1 MKKILALILVL
12 SVAALMITGCGK
24 KTEEA
29 EVAEEVISEEVI
41 EEPVVPAD
49 PFYEKVMSKDRPIAV
64 MIDNDADYKGPQAGL
79 ENAFMIYEV
88 VVEGG
93 NTRMMALY
101 KESFFDEETP
111 ADRRIGPVRS
121 SRHYFLDFAIENDAV
136 YAHCGWSPRAQ
147 AEISSRGVN
156 NINGLYESAP
166 FFRNSEYN
174 NTWHNLYTDY
184 KRLDAAADTHDYR
197 RETSVKYNYLKNYTV
212 PEGGAAASSIT
223 IPYSQ
228 CNIKY
233 QYNEETGLYDRIR
246 RGSAHTMQ
254 SGVSLQ
260 VMNVIIL
267 EMTNVNLNDG
277 EGKGRQDL
285 YNTGTGKGKY
295 ITGGKVIDITW
306 EKSNREAKAK
316 YLYNGN
322 EITLNPGLT
331 FVQIVNPSLGVVIE

>member
-1 MKKILALILVL
+1 MKKFLALLLVTVL
-12 SVAALMITGCGK
+12 AMALFSGCK
-24 KTEEA
+24 KEPA
-29 EVAEEVISEEVI
+29 KEVIEEIPEVEEVI
-41 EEPVVPAD
+41 EPEVPAD
-49 PFYEKVMSKDRPIAV
+49 PFYDKVMTNDRPIAV

-88 VVEGG
+88 IVEGG

-111 ADRRIGPVRS
+111 ADRRVGPVRS
-121 SRHYFLDFAIENDAV
+121 SRHYFLDFAIENDAI
-136 YAHCGWSPRAQ
+136 YAHCGWSPKAQ
-147 AEISSRGVN
+147 EEISSRGVN

-184 KRLDAAADTHDYR
+184 KRLDAAADSHGYR
-197 RETSVKYNYLKNYTV
+197 RETSVTYNYLKNYTV
-212 PEGGAAASSIT
+212 PEEGNTATSIT

-233 QYNEETGLYDRIR
+233 NYNEETGLYERIR

-254 SGVSLQ
+254 SGEKI
-260 VMNVIIL
+260 NVTNIIIL

-285 YNTGTGKGKY
+285 YDTGSGKGKF
-295 ITGGKVIDITW
+295 ITAGKVMDITW
-306 EKSNREAKAK
+306 EKANREAKTK
-316 YLYNGN
+316 YLYNGE
-322 EITLNPGLT
+322 EISLNPGLT
-331 FVQIVNPSLGVVIE
+331 FVQIVNPSLGVTVE

>member
-1 MKKILALILVL
+1 MKKFLALILVTVL
-12 SVAALMITGCGK
+12 VAALFAGCTK
-24 KTEEA
+24 DP
-29 EVAEEVISEEVI
+29 AEEVVGEITEEVI
-41 EEPVVPAD
+41 TEEPEVPAD
-49 PFYEKVMSKDRPIAV
+49 PFYDKVMTNERPIAV

-101 KESFFDEETP
+101 KESFFDEDTP
-111 ADRRIGPVRS
+111 ADRRVGPVRS
-121 SRHYFLDFAIENDAV
+121 SRHYFLDFAIENDAI

-147 AEISSRGVN
+147 SEISSRGVN

-184 KRLDAAADTHDYR
+184 KRLDEAADSHNYR
-197 RETSVKYNYLKNYTV
+197 RETSVTYNYLKNYAV
-212 PEGGAAASSIT
+212 PEEGAMATSIT
-223 IPYSQ
+223 IPYAQ

-233 QYNEETGLYDRIR
+233 NYNAESGLYERIR
-246 RGSAHTMQ
+246 RGNAHTMQ
-254 SGVSLQ
+254 SGEKI
-260 VMNVIIL
+260 NVTNIIIL

-285 YNTGTGKGKY
+285 YNTGSGKGKF

-306 EKSNREAKAK
+306 EKSNREAKTK
-316 YLYNGN
+316 YMANGE
-322 EITLNPGLT
+322 EIALNPGLT
-331 FVQIVNPSLGVVIE
+331 FVQIVSPSLGVTVE